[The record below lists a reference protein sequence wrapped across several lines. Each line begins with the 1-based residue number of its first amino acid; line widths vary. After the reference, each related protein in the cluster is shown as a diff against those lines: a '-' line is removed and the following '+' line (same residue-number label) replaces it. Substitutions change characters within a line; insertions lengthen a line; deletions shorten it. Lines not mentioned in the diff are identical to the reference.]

1 MAPRPMP
8 GSRNG
13 SGGSNRSGSGSAA
26 IATSP
31 ARSATPMKRR
41 ALPSTGRPPS
51 ICRKHRGRSAGS
63 NMARR
68 AWPAEGS
75 ILLADLDQTMPDAHP
90 LVEDEAAAV
99 PAAVGLGHLFQI
111 GEDAALQMDDL
122 LDAFVA
128 QESGRF
134 FAADAA
140 GDRKSTRLNSR
151 H

>member
-1 MAPRPMP
+1 
-8 GSRNG
+8 
-13 SGGSNRSGSGSAA
+13 
-26 IATSP
+26 
-31 ARSATPMKRR
+31 
-41 ALPSTGRPPS
+41 
-51 ICRKHRGRSAGS
+51 
-63 NMARR
+63 
-68 AWPAEGS
+68 
-75 ILLADLDQTMPDAHP
+75 MPDAHP

-140 GDRKSTRLNSR
+140 GAEHRDPLARETIGVGAPPAGKVAEAFGFGIDRAREAAVTDLEPVEIGRASCRERVGQYVLISGVAVSLNKKQ
-151 H
+151 